1 MKLHKNTRPT
11 HDASRCL
18 PQQGTGI
25 PTKNAIK
32 GRWHVCLAAALLCA
46 ATAVQ
51 AAWPD
56 RPVTMVVPFPAG
68 GPTDLVARVVAKQLG
83 ERLGQP
89 FIVENKGGASGTIG
103 MQVVAVAKPDGY
115 TLLYNTS
122 TLALTPH
129 LYRNLSY
136 DTRTAFAPV
145 SSTVS
150 IPLVLMTHPS
160 VPAKT
165 VQEFV
170 AYLKEKKGA
179 VSYGSAG
186 PGNVTHLSSVML
198 LQAVGAQA
206 QHIPYRG
213 SAPAMIDLVGGQTQF
228 TTNTLNDSLAF
239 LRDGR
244 LRALA
249 ITSRERSDQLP
260 DVPTL
265 GETIMPGFETG
276 AWQGVMVPA
285 GTPEAIVQKLN
296 AAILTALDSD
306 EMTRQLVLQGAQ
318 KMGSTPKAYGDYI
331 AADSARWQKVIEAA
345 GVKLD

>member
-1 MKLHKNTRPT
+1 MRQNTISAWR
-11 HDASRCL
+11 S
-18 PQQGTGI
+18 
-25 PTKNAIK
+25 
-32 GRWHVCLAAALLCA
+32 CLAASLLFA
-46 ATAVQ
+46 AASAQ
-51 AAWPD
+51 AAWPE

-68 GPTDLVARVVAKQLG
+68 GPTDLVARVLAKQLG

-89 FIVENKGGASGTIG
+89 FVVENKGGASGTIG
-103 MQVVAVAKPDGY
+103 MQAVAVAKPDGY
-115 TLLYNTS
+115 TVLYNTS
-122 TLALTPH
+122 TLAMTPH

-145 SSTVS
+145 TSTVS
-150 IPLVLMTHPS
+150 IPLVVMTHPS
-160 VPAKT
+160 VPVKT
-165 VQEFV
+165 LQEFV

-179 VSYGSAG
+179 VSYASAG
-186 PGNVTHLSSVML
+186 PGNVTHLSTVII

-213 SAPAMIDLVGGQTQF
+213 SAPAMVDLVGGQTQF

-239 LRDGR
+239 VRDGR

-285 GTPEAIVQKLN
+285 GTPQAIIDKLN
-296 AAILTALDSD
+296 ATILASLDSE
-306 EMTRQLVLQGAQ
+306 EMTRQLALQGAQ

-331 AADSARWQKVIEAA
+331 SADSARWEKVIEAA